1 MADPKPLPTD
11 GPNLAQNVVSA
22 VKNTHWSGKDGVWD
36 GIKKVVTGKNSYET
50 DKVDATFK
58 MLQTS
63 AIATNTAMP
72 GQIPGSRQEVIR
84 GNSVLTVT
92 GERYAHIESNDK
104 QLVDG
109 TSYEQTKG
117 NAEFVFLANR
127 YLNVTGDEQHLV
139 YGNQDIFILGPS
151 TQQFV
156 GKHELTAPEEFE
168 WKQFERGF
176 SALKLDIALLGV
188 DAHIAAL
195 DLHVIDL
202 EICIFDADP
211 IILGMKIGGPEV
223 ETKALKLEI
232 SLELDIKFRGDILVD
247 LGTGTPIR

>member
-1 MADPKPLPTD
+1 MGA
-11 GPNLAQNVVSA
+11 
-22 VKNTHWSGKDGVWD
+22 
-36 GIKKVVTGKNSYET
+36 
-50 DKVDATFK
+50 
-58 MLQTS
+58 
-63 AIATNTAMP
+63 
-72 GQIPGSRQEVIR
+72 
-84 GNSVLTVT
+84 
-92 GERYAHIESNDK
+92 
-104 QLVDG
+104 
-109 TSYEQTKG
+109 
-117 NAEFVFLANR
+117 
-127 YLNVTGDEQHLV
+127 
-139 YGNQDIFILGPS
+139 S
-151 TQQFV
+151 TQQFIAR
-156 GKHELTAPEEFE
+156 HELTAPEEFE

-176 SALKLDIALLGV
+176 SAMKLDIALLGV